1 MRDLSMLGVGKKAHI
16 RGFKHNSS
24 ISLKLME
31 MGCLPNAEVVVYQC
45 APLGCPLCI
54 EIGGACLS
62 LRRRE
67 ASNIL
72 IEELQAV

>member
-1 MRDLSMLGVGKKAHI
+1 MRDLSMLGIGEKAHI
-16 RGFKHNSS
+16 KGFKQNST

-45 APLGCPLCI
+45 APFGCPLCI
-54 EIGGACLS
+54 EVGGMCLS
-62 LRRRE
+62 LRRKE

-72 IEELQAV
+72 VQELQ